1 MVSHKPGTNLR
12 SFFPMSQKK
21 PSSKTEKQL
30 LVFSE
35 KEKRSSKKEREK
47 IAQTTKQQ
55 NNKIVKPFLEKSH
68 VKCHR
73 SRTWSRRTDSPA
85 VCAEGNDDAPRK
97 LG

>member
-1 MVSHKPGTNLR
+1 MGACASNRERAEAASVNLCHVSHMVSHKPGTNLR

-47 IAQTTKQQ
+47 IAQKQ
-55 NNKIVKPFLEKSH
+55 NNKTTKS
-68 VKCHR
+68 
-73 SRTWSRRTDSPA
+73 
-85 VCAEGNDDAPRK
+85 
-97 LG
+97 